1 MNPVLLSKERI
12 AAESLRTGFSE
23 VSVEKV
29 THLLNI
35 LNLIN
40 AHDTLQK
47 KFALK
52 GGTAFNLF
60 IFNKP
65 RLSVDIDLN
74 FIVNCDRDRML
85 TDQKDSIEQLIKL
98 LENDGYQVR
107 KPRLSHALI
116 SMEIDYIGRINQSN
130 HIKLDINFMYRVCL
144 WDPILMNSFPLSSI
158 QVVDFK
164 ILDIHEL
171 IAGKLSALVDR
182 RKARDFFDCHLL
194 AKLPSID
201 FQKLRTAF
209 VVYIGMKKNW
219 RELTFTIN
227 TFDQNDYINNLIPLI
242 QFPSKIINECLVD
255 FKEELLRDSKEL
267 LSKVYPFS
275 SQEVEFLDLLNQQG
289 IIQSSLITHDT
300 EMQEKINEHTGLKWK
315 TKNVRENLKEGV

>member
-1 MNPVLLSKERI
+1 MLLSKERI
-12 AAESLRTGFSE
+12 ALESLRTGFSE

-47 KFALK
+47 QFALK

-74 FIVNCDRDRML
+74 YIVNCDRDRML
-85 TDQKDSIEQLIKL
+85 LDQKDSIEQLKKL

-107 KPRLSHALI
+107 KPRLSHALV

-144 WDPILMNSFPLSSI
+144 WDPIPMNSFPLSSI
-158 QVVDFK
+158 QVIDFK

-182 RKARDFFDCHLL
+182 QKARDFFDCHLL
-194 AKLPSID
+194 AKLPLID

-219 RELTFTIN
+219 RELTFTIH

-242 QFPSKIINECLVD
+242 QFPSKIINESLVD
-255 FKEELLRDSKEL
+255 FKEELLRDSKDL
-267 LSKVYPFS
+267 LSKVYPFTE
-275 SQEVEFLDLLNQQG
+275 QEVEFLDLLNQQG
-289 IIQSSLITHDT
+289 IIRPSLITSDT
-300 EMQEKINEHTGLKWK
+300 GMQEKINEQTGLKWK
-315 TKNVRENLKEGV
+315 AKNVRENLKKGG